1 MSPFVG
7 WSQMPGF
14 ASSSSLYFITHS
26 LSMGQTSCPM
36 QTNGGWAIPS
46 QTLVPYHESDY
57 KCLVHGD
64 SIQDTI
70 KGGRE
75 AF

>member
-7 WSQMPGF
+7 WSQTPGF
-14 ASSSSLYFITHS
+14 ASSNSLYFITQPFPW
-26 LSMGQTSCPM
+26 GRQAAPM
-36 QTNGGWAIPS
+36 QTNGLGNPIPNTS
-46 QTLVPYHESDY
+46 STHDESDY